1 MAVQYKTVIER
12 KMQKAITLDNQFN
25 NNSHSL
31 HFFYSNIYEHGD
43 TLYDIVHR
51 LEEPIFFIQML
62 DQQVN
67 IFKKVEM
74 TQEEIE
80 ADLRLK
86 RLMEAEEAAK
96 TMNKAPAYAYQY
108 WTSGPASN
116 WGEVSALY
124 SRNVRQ
130 SLRTRQ

>member
-1 MAVQYKTVIER
+1 MAVQYNTIIER

-31 HFFYSNIYEHGD
+31 HFFYSNIYEYGD
-43 TLYDIVHR
+43 TLYDIVQR
-51 LEEPIFFIQML
+51 LEEPIFFIQMM

-86 RLMEAEEAAK
+86 RLMAAEEAVK
-96 TMNKAPAYAYQY
+96 TMNKAQAYAYQCR
-108 WTSGPASN
+108 TGGIPIN

-124 SRNVRQ
+124 SRNVKTI
-130 SLRTRQ
+130 S

>member
-25 NNSHSL
+25 NNLHSL
-31 HFFYSNIYEHGD
+31 HFFYSNRYEYGD
-43 TLYDIVHR
+43 TLYHIVHR
-51 LEEPIFFIQML
+51 LEEPIFFIQVM
-62 DQQVN
+62 DHQVN

-86 RLMEAEEAAK
+86 RLMEAEKAAK
-96 TMNKAPAYAYQY
+96 TINKEPAYAYQY
-108 WTSGPASN
+108 WTGGTASN

>member
-1 MAVQYKTVIER
+1 MAVQYKTVIET
-12 KMQKAITLDNQFN
+12 KMQKAITLDNQFSS
-25 NNSHSL
+25 NSHSL
-31 HFFYSNIYEHGD
+31 HFFNSNIYEYGD
-43 TLYDIVHR
+43 TLYDIVQR
-51 LEEPIFFIQML
+51 LEEPIFFIQMR

-86 RLMEAEEAAK
+86 RLMEAEKAAK
-96 TMNKAPAYAYQY
+96 TMDKAPAYAYQY
-108 WTSGPASN
+108 YTSGTASN